1 MMDFTD
7 LKIARGS
14 GNFHVNQFR
23 IHFSVPGLQ
32 GDPQKQ
38 LPLLVGEFIKDFPT
52 FFNGLGKNMQENQA
66 SVAWSTRQFERTRT
80 LRFLLD
86 VKLAAL
92 GINLPDFHSDWVHVL
107 WQDPN
112 KGFAAQ
118 TLKRNFPEGAEK
130 ILQWMP
136 GTLLHALIQYNA
148 YHFLAGRRSWVFG
161 LLQPGMPG
169 WNGASLQV
177 GKVEGGKFT
186 AYSGSP
192 TPVFYLESSAVE
204 RSSLLL
210 YKLMEVDPGVVID
223 IRKTI
228 ISLWS
233 ILLANYV
240 HSKGFR
246 LNVVHPKAYG
256 SDDGAVL
263 WETQPEWR
271 GVYRR
276 KVEFKSAQ
284 ELSAKK
290 WVQHLLDLHP
300 ALKSQPLSD
309 TTFKGFGGGNSGG
322 GGASGSW

>member
-1 MMDFTD
+1 MMDFTE

-32 GDPQKQ
+32 RDPQKQ
-38 LPLLVGEFIKDFPT
+38 LPVLVEEFTRDFPK

-118 TLKRNFPEGAEK
+118 TLKRNFSEGLEK
-130 ILQWMP
+130 PLSVLP
-136 GTLLHALIQYNA
+136 LSALSVLIQYNA

-169 WNGASLQV
+169 WNAGSLQV

-186 AYSGSP
+186 PYSGGP
-192 TPVFYLESSAVE
+192 TPVFYLESAAVE

-210 YKLMEVDPGVVID
+210 FKLMEVDPGIFVD
-223 IRKTI
+223 IRETI

-233 ILLANYV
+233 NLLANYV

-246 LNVVHPKAYG
+246 LNVGHPKAYG
-256 SDDGAVL
+256 TDDGASL
-263 WETQPEWR
+263 WATQPEWR

-276 KVEFKSAQ
+276 KAEFETPR
-284 ELSAKK
+284 ELNAKK
-290 WVQHLLDLHP
+290 WVQYLLDLHP
-300 ALKSQPLSD
+300 ALKSQPLTESV
-309 TTFKGFGGGNSGG
+309 FKGMGGRSGG
-322 GGASGSW
+322 GGASGGW